1 MGEKVS
7 GNASNEKYKMTIKL
21 LKICSRTIKN
31 LPKKIRS
38 NVIISCFSVQSLDID
53 HNKRPL
59 AKHNKQANGHV
70 YISFG
75 TRKDFPNKK
84 YNIDN

>member
-21 LKICSRTIKN
+21 FKDLQSHILELT
-31 LPKKIRS
+31 KKIRS
-38 NVIISCFSVQSLDID
+38 NVIISCFSVQAFDID

-59 AKHNKQANGHV
+59 AQNTKTSLMVIASTFVRIKQERL
-70 YISFG
+70 FK
-75 TRKDFPNKK
+75 R
-84 YNIDN
+84 